1 MGQLRDR
8 MLVDMQLRGFARV
21 TQYCY
26 TQRIQHLTKH
36 FGRSPTKLGG
46 ADLRAYLVHAQRVRK
61 LGARSICMYVSAFK
75 FFYRV
80 TLGRP
85 EVVAEI
91 PYPKVPLT
99 LPDVL
104 SRDEVEALLE
114 KVHSLKY
121 RALFMVAYG
130 GGLRV
135 SEACGLR
142 AGDIDRKRMM
152 IHVRAGKGNKDRYVM
167 LSPRLLESLE
177 KYWRF
182 ARPRG
187 PWLFPGRYDD
197 RPLTRHAANM
207 ALLRVLA
214 DRSIKKHITPHSLR
228 HAFATHLLE
237 AGTDLRAIQILLGHC
252 SITTTARYTHMTAL
266 HMGRMKSPLDLPS
279 TRTGDDTPR

>member
-1 MGQLRDR
+1 
-8 MLVDMQLRGFARV
+8 
-21 TQYCY
+21 
-26 TQRIQHLTKH
+26 
-36 FGRSPTKLGG
+36 
-46 ADLRAYLVHAQRVRK
+46 
-61 LGARSICMYVSAFK
+61 MYVAAFK

-80 TLGRP
+80 TVKRP

-91 PYPKVPLT
+91 SYPKVPLK

-104 SRDEVEALLE
+104 SRDEVEVLLS
-114 KVHSLKY
+114 KMRSLKY

-130 GGLRV
+130 GGLRI

-142 AGDIDRKRMM
+142 VGDIDRKRMM
-152 IHVRAGKGNKDRYVM
+152 IHVRAGKGNKDRYVV

-177 KYWRF
+177 QYWRF
-182 ARPRG
+182 AKPRG
-187 PWLFPGRYDD
+187 QWLFPGRYGD

-252 SITTTARYTHMTAL
+252 SITTTARYTHMTAR
-266 HMGRMKSPLDLPS
+266 HMGRMTSPLDLPHAEPKDGHPD
-279 TRTGDDTPR
+279 R